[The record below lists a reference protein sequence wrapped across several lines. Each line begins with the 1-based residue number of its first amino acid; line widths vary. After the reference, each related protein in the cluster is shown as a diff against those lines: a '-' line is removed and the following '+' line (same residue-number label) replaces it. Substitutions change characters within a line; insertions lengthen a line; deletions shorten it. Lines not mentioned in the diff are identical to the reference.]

1 MSRSQAVIIAL
12 ASFLIVGMYLLPKA
26 IVKGKKQSTQSTNLS
41 QKGQQ
46 NKNPATS
53 GNDDHNQPSLSKQ
66 QLTQITG
73 WKNAIGSSTN
83 KEKKVIFA
91 DSIANLFKSANLFDS
106 AAHYTAQISE
116 WNPSPDTWM
125 KAGDSYLFAARFS
138 IDRAKVESFTK
149 KARGYYER
157 VLQKQKDYQ
166 DAKVQLA
173 QTYLVLPNPQNPM
186 QGVQMLLQ
194 IVEKDPNNE
203 LALFTLG
210 ERSMQVRKFD
220 KAIERFEKLLSVNP
234 KNENAQYYLGM
245 AYAETGKKLK
255 ALDIFKKIQSVSS
268 DSAKVAG
275 ATDYIKK
282 LK

>member
-1 MSRSQAVIIAL
+1 MLRSQVVIIAL

-26 IVKGKKQSTQSTNLS
+26 IVKGKKQATQSTNPS
-41 QKGQQ
+41 KKGPEK
-46 NKNPATS
+46 KNPATS
-53 GNDDHNQPSLSKQ
+53 GEDNHNQPSLSKQ
-66 QLTQITG
+66 QLTQIAG
-73 WKNAIGSSTN
+73 WKNAMGSSTN

-91 DSIANLFKSANLFDS
+91 DSIANLFKIANQFDS
-106 AAHYTAQISE
+106 AAYYTAQISQ
-116 WNPSPDTWM
+116 WKPGINTWM
-125 KAGDSYLFAARFS
+125 NAGNAYLFAARFT
-138 IDRAKVESFTK
+138 INRDKVEKLTK
-149 KARGYYER
+149 TARGYFEK
-157 VLQKQKDYQ
+157 VLQQKEDQ
-166 DAKVQLA
+166 LDAQVQLA
-173 QTYLVLPNPQNPM
+173 QTYLIVPNTQNPM

-194 IVEKDPNNE
+194 VVEKDPNNE

-234 KNENAQYYLGM
+234 NNENAQYYLGM

-255 ALDIFKKIQSVSS
+255 ALEIFKKIKQVSS

>member
-149 KARGYYER
+149 GYSKNR
-157 VLQKQKDYQ
+157 KIIR
-166 DAKVQLA
+166 
-173 QTYLVLPNPQNPM
+173 M
-186 QGVQMLLQ
+186 QRCNWHKP
-194 IVEKDPNNE
+194 IWCYPTPK
-203 LALFTLG
+203 TLCKG
-210 ERSMQVRKFD
+210 FRC
-220 KAIERFEKLLSVNP
+220 
-234 KNENAQYYLGM
+234 YY
-245 AYAETGKKLK
+245 K
-255 ALDIFKKIQSVSS
+255 
-268 DSAKVAG
+268 
-275 ATDYIKK
+275 
-282 LK
+282 